1 MRLAV
6 SCRQDQLGGP
16 QIMVPNGVTHQA
28 GETIPSHPTTR
39 RVSMAGGQGRSGGPL
54 QLFNIA
60 VEHGPLIDDL

>member
-1 MRLAV
+1 
-6 SCRQDQLGGP
+6 
-16 QIMVPNGVTHQA
+16 MVPNGVTHQA